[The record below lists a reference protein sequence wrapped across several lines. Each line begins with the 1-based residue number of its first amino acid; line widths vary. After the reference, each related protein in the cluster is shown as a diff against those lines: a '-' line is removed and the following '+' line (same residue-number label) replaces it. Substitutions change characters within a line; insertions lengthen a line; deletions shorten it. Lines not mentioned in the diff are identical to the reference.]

1 MRIILDIEDANAE
14 YFDACARIR
23 NISPR
28 ALIRRVL
35 DAIAEDCMVANV
47 LDDQDAIL
55 SRRKG
60 EHRYRPC
67 EAVQTL

>member
-1 MRIILDIEDANAE
+1 MMRVCLDIDAADAE
-14 YFDACARIR
+14 YFAACARIR

-35 DAIAEDCMVANV
+35 GAIAEDHMVANV

-67 EAVQTL
+67 EASV